1 MPAPLKQHHDDEQEN
16 LQPDASPKYKEF
28 QEFNSNSAKLREL
41 VFFARIALF
50 SVTTVLIAFLLLVLN
65 LSAIWAFVLALLSS
79 LAINSAVT
87 AFIWSLLKQ

>member
-28 QEFNSNSAKLREL
+28 QEFNSNSAEL

-65 LSAIWAFVLALLSS
+65 LSAMWAFVLALLSS